1 MKEELVEEMLKLH
14 LNMDISLEELSDS
27 QELAIEKFKK
37 GENILLVAPAGMG
50 KSFSIKKMKKLTQK
64 NMYLTATTGV
74 AAYNIGGMTINSFL
88 GIGSGEASAQELY
101 RKVRMKEEI
110 VSRIVSTDILVIDE
124 ISMMSACLFEKIN
137 YLMMAIKKSPKF
149 FGGIQVIFS
158 GDFMQAMPIFK
169 KQIDRRLIF
178 ESDLLLDNFNIIKLT
193 KNYRQYDDLEFSQI
207 LTRMRMG
214 ETTTEDINTLNKK
227 IGVKCNLLKEPM
239 FLTSTNRKASEIN
252 AIRMKN
258 IREEEKIYK
267 MKSSGSKDLKKDLE
281 YQMSIKNMDTLVL
294 KKTARVMLVKN
305 IDTEIGLVNGS
316 MGIIMEFVQ
325 GYPEVKF
332 DNGIIRVIK
341 EENWELNVDGLKAK
355 IKQLPLMISYA
366 STLWK
371 SQSLTLK
378 NAILDLGDVF
388 AEHMVYVALSRVS
401 SLDGVYMKSFN
412 PSKITV
418 SQKCLE
424 FVRT

>member
-37 GENILLVAPAGMG
+37 GENILLVSPAGFG
-50 KSFSIKKMKKLTQK
+50 KSHTTKKMKKLTQK

-214 ETTTEDINTLNKK
+214 ETTSEDINTLNKK

-305 IDTEIGLVNGS
+305 IDTEIGLVNGA

-424 FVRT
+424 FVRN

>member
-14 LNMDISLEELSDS
+14 LNMDVSLEELGDS

-37 GENILLVAPAGMG
+37 GENILLVSAAGMG

-178 ESDLLLDNFNIIKLT
+178 ESELLLDNFNIIKLT

-214 ETTTEDINTLNKK
+214 ETTSEDINTLNKK

-305 IDTEIGLVNGS
+305 IDTEIGLVNGA

-355 IKQLPLMISYA
+355 VKQLPLMISYA
-366 STLWK
+366 STVHK

-401 SLDGVYMKSFN
+401 SLDGVYMNSFN
-412 PSKITV
+412 PGKITV

>member
-14 LNMDISLEELSDS
+14 LNMDVSLEELSDS

-37 GENILLVAPAGMG
+37 GENILLVSAAGFG
-50 KSFSIKKMKKLTQK
+50 KSHTIKKMKKLTQK

-178 ESDLLLDNFNIIKLT
+178 ESDLLIDNFNIIKLT

-305 IDTEIGLVNGS
+305 IDTEIGLVNGA

-355 IKQLPLMISYA
+355 VKQLPLMISYA
-366 STLWK
+366 CTLHK
-371 SQSLTLK
+371 SQSQTLK

-388 AEHMVYVALSRVS
+388 AEHMVYVAFSRVS
-401 SLDGVYMKSFN
+401 SLDGVYINSFN

>member
-14 LNMDISLEELSDS
+14 LNMDVSLEELSDS

-37 GENILLVAPAGMG
+37 GESILLVSPAGHG
-50 KSFSIKKMKKLTQK
+50 KSFTIKKMKKLTQK

-124 ISMMSACLFEKIN
+124 ISMLSACLFEKIN

-178 ESDLLLDNFNIIKLT
+178 ESELLLDNFNIIKLT

-214 ETTTEDINTLNKK
+214 ETSTKDINTLNKK

-305 IDTEIGLVNGS
+305 IDTEIGLVNGA

-355 IKQLPLMISYA
+355 VKQLPLMISYA
-366 STLWK
+366 STLHK

-401 SLDGVYMKSFN
+401 SLDGVYMNSFN

>member
-14 LNMDISLEELSDS
+14 LNMDVSLEELSDS

-37 GENILLVAPAGMG
+37 GENIMLVSPAGYG
-50 KSFSIKKMKKLTQK
+50 KSWTIKKMKKLTQK

-214 ETTTEDINTLNKK
+214 ETTNEDINTLNKK
-227 IGVKCNLLKEPM
+227 IGIKCNLIKEPM

-258 IREEEKIYK
+258 IKEEEKIYK

-281 YQMSIKNMDTLVL
+281 YQMSIKDMDTLVL

-305 IDTEIGLVNGS
+305 IDTEVGLVNGA

-341 EENWELNVDGLKAK
+341 EENWEINVDGLKAK
-355 IKQLPLMISYA
+355 VKQLPLMISYA
-366 STLWK
+366 CTVHK

-401 SLDGVYMKSFN
+401 SLDGVYMNSFN

-424 FVRT
+424 FVRN